1 MGGAATSG
9 MWRCS
14 RRMGW
19 RSIACTAISRAK
31 AGLWRRAMTEYVE
44 LHARSAFSFLEGA
57 SLPEEMAAVCA
68 ELGMPAMAML
78 DSNGVYGAPRL
89 HMAMK
94 RLGLRGLVGS
104 ELAIQFPVPGFQ
116 LPEKQESETRN
127 PKPET
132 RNLPLLVESRTGY
145 QNLCRLITRMKLR
158 VPKHAK
164 PGECAAKEDELREHA
179 EGLVCLTGDEHGPLA
194 AALEE
199 GGAEKGKRCIERL
212 LRIFGN
218 RNLYIEIQRHYD
230 RHEEVRNQAAIE
242 LARSYGLPLL
252 ATNAPCYARP
262 QHREILDVFTC
273 IRNHTRLDLAGR
285 LLAKNSER
293 HLKSPQAMAR
303 LFADLPEAIANTKE
317 LSERLQFSLADLG
330 YEFPR
335 YPVPDGESMAS
346 FLRKRT
352 DEGARVRYLDPA
364 KRHLWQRAQRQIER
378 EMGLITKLGL
388 EGYFL
393 IVWDMIRFCREQ
405 GILVQ
410 GRGSAANSAVCY
422 SLGIT
427 AVDPI
432 SMDLLFERFLSE
444 ERGEWP
450 DIDLDLPSGDDRE
463 KAIQYMYQHYGKLGA
478 AMTANVITYRGR
490 SAAREV
496 GKALGFNGETL
507 ERLAKVMNNFEFTDP
522 NDTIERNV
530 GEAGLSLSM
539 PRMRRF

>member
-1 MGGAATSG
+1 
-9 MWRCS
+9 
-14 RRMGW
+14 
-19 RSIACTAISRAK
+19 
-31 AGLWRRAMTEYVE
+31 MTEYVE

-57 SLPEEMAAVCA
+57 SSPEEMAAVCA
-68 ELGMPAMAML
+68 ELGMPAMALL
-78 DSNGVYGAPRL
+78 DSNGVYGTARL

-94 RLGLRGLVGS
+94 RLGLRALVGS
-104 ELAIQFPVPGFQ
+104 EVTVHD
-116 LPEKQESETRN
+116 LPQRHRGTET
-127 PKPET
+127 T
-132 RNLPLLVESRTGY
+132 SLPLLVESRTGY
-145 QNLCRLITRMKLR
+145 QNLCRLITKMKLR

-164 PGECAAKEDELREHA
+164 PGECAATEDELREHA

-194 AALEE
+194 AALDE
-199 GGAEKGKRCIERL
+199 GGLQGGKRCIEQL
-212 LRIFGN
+212 LAIFGE
-218 RNLYIEIQRHYD
+218 RNLYIEVQRHYD
-230 RHEEVRNQAAIE
+230 RREEARNQAVIE

-262 QHREILDVFTC
+262 QQREILDVFTC

-317 LSERLQFSLADLG
+317 LSERLQFSLTDLG

-335 YPVPDGESMAS
+335 YPVPDGETMAS

-352 DEGARVRYLDPA
+352 EEGARVRYLDPA

-393 IVWDMIRFCREQ
+393 IVWDMVRFCREEN
-405 GILVQ
+405 ILVQ

-450 DIDLDLPSGDDRE
+450 DIDLDLPSGDRRE
-463 KAIQYMYQHYGKLGA
+463 RVIQHVYEKYGRLGA
-478 AMTANVITYRGR
+478 AMTANVITYRSR

-496 GKALGFNGETL
+496 GKALSLQDDEID
-507 ERLAKVMNNFEFTDP
+507 RLAKVMNNFEFTDP